1 MRLGIAAI
9 VIMGIVL
16 AVAPRAG
23 AQESGGDDA
32 ARAHFEAGR
41 LHFDRGAYEAAQ
53 QEFEA
58 AYELSGRPALLYN
71 LYLTAERLGDFDT
84 AIAHLERFLAEGSP
98 SDEQRAQLEPRLENL
113 RTRRERIRSGAE
125 PEPEPEPTPPPAPA
139 RREGDLVPALVAFGV
154 AGAAL
159 VSFAITGGLALAEDD
174 ALSNGCG
181 ATDRC
186 TDDEVSTLSA
196 LVVAAD
202 VSWITAAV
210 AASAG
215 VVLLVTL
222 GLPSNETET
231 ASIAPFV
238 TPDGSGGVVVQG
250 RF

>member
-1 MRLGIAAI
+1 MRLGFAAI
-9 VIMGIVL
+9 VIIGIGLV
-16 AVAPRAG
+16 AAAPRAR
-23 AQESGGDDA
+23 AQEDDA

-98 SDEQRAQLEPRLENL
+98 SDEQRAQLEPRLDNL
-113 RTRRERIRSGAE
+113 RTRRDRARAGME
-125 PEPEPEPTPPPAPA
+125 PEPEPDPATPPPAPA

-174 ALSNGCG
+174 SLSSGCG

-210 AASAG
+210 AATAG

-222 GLPSNETET
+222 GLPSGDSERV
-231 ASIAPFV
+231 SLAPFF
-238 TPDGSGGVVVQG
+238 TPDGSGGVVVMG
-250 RF
+250 RL